1 MASHNSVIHGF
12 ILNLL
17 ADNSETATDD
27 TDPAVYSETIVE
39 CSWDQDE
46 KVWVRESGWINQR
59 QMISTLRESFCVEL
73 SVEDGK
79 DSVTFLVFDTELSKL
94 NKMKAPPYLWRRNH
108 YRLPPL
114 GIPSA
119 MPSKLMKQNFQAWLR
134 KRRLANAPV
143 NDWSESSK
151 PSTPLSFHVFS
162 LF

>member
-59 QMISTLRESFCVEL
+59 QMISTLRERCCRPDMGRPRLHSQQRHRCCRPRPVSPHQPFHMWWCICLFMVL
-73 SVEDGK
+73 TTVYPKIFVGN
-79 DSVTFLVFDTELSKL
+79 LYL
-94 NKMKAPPYLWRRNH
+94 NSTQLRPPSSTLTPPS
-108 YRLPPL
+108 PPL
-114 GIPSA
+114 KHSQRG
-119 MPSKLMKQNFQAWLR
+119 L
-134 KRRLANAPV
+134 
-143 NDWSESSK
+143 
-151 PSTPLSFHVFS
+151 
-162 LF
+162 